1 MKKRVIAL
9 MAVPAMIGSMSTSL
23 VAAEKGLNI
32 FDGLKFKGEIRPRYE
47 YADVSDNDKDAANTL
62 TARTTLGVQSDET
75 FGIDW
80 LGAYVEVTSVNN
92 FGLDNYNSTANGKT
106 QYDVIVDPNQARLT
120 QGYVDVR
127 LPGNTLLRAGRQMVN
142 LDNQRFVGA
151 VGWRQMFQTFDA
163 AAVVSSPVEG
173 LSLTG
178 AFVYGINGVKV
189 QPNNAATDTTS
200 VLLNASYKVSD
211 SIKMTG
217 YAYLLASIS
226 DTYGASVSGDIPVDE
241 GLKLGYY
248 AEYAVQSDPSL
259 EYQIKDVKAD
269 ASYMNFDLNVKT
281 GGLSVGANYEVLG
294 KAEGDATNGFYTPLA
309 TLHKFNGWAD
319 VFLLSKN
326 SAGLIDM
333 NGRIAY
339 QAKGFG
345 KAMAV
350 YHIFEAETGPDDLG
364 SELDLLYAT
373 PVPGVNGLSFLAKAA
388 FYSAGDEAA
397 GAYVANDKSVGW
409 LQLDYKFASN

>member
-1 MKKRVIAL
+1 MRRITLTLAAAPL
-9 MAVPAMIGSMSTSL
+9 ILSSLATSAVATD
-23 VAAEKGLNI
+23 EGLNI
-32 FDGLKFKGEIRPRYE
+32 LDGLKFKGEIRPRYE
-47 YADVSDNDKDAANTL
+47 YADVADNDKDAANTL
-62 TARTTLGVQSDET
+62 TTRMTLGVQSAET

-120 QGYVDVR
+120 QGYVDVK
-127 LPGNTLLRAGRQMVN
+127 LPGKTLLRAGRQMVN

-163 AAVVSSPVEG
+163 AAIVSSPMEG

-200 VLLNASYKVSD
+200 VLLNGSYKVSD
-211 SIKMTG
+211 AIKVTG

-226 DTYGASVSGDIPVDE
+226 DTYGISIGGDVPVDE
-241 GLKLGYY
+241 GLKVGYY
-248 AEYAVQSDPSL
+248 AEYATQSDPSL
-259 EYQIKDVKAD
+259 EYQVEDVKAD
-269 ASYMNFDLNVKT
+269 ASYMNFDLSVKYD
-281 GGLSVGANYEVLG
+281 GLCIGANYEVLG

-319 VFLLSKN
+319 VFLLSTN

-350 YHIFEAETGPDDLG
+350 YHKFDAETGPEDLG
-364 SELDLLYAT
+364 SEIDVLYANA
-373 PVPGVNGLSFLAKAA
+373 VPGVNGLSFLAKAA

-409 LQLDYKFASN
+409 LQLDYQFTSN